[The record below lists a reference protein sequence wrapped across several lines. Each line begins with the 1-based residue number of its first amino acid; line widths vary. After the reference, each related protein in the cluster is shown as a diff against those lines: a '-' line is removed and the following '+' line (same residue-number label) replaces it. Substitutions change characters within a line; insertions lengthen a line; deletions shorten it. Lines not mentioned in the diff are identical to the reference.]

1 MNILFNYE
9 KYLIIYDKKM
19 YKKITLLYLVIKIL
33 IIKLHIHLQI
43 IQTNVIK
50 VFEKNIDLK
59 LTLSDKI
66 INIEKEE

>member
-1 MNILFNYE
+1 MSFNVYFLF
-9 KYLIIYDKKM
+9 
-19 YKKITLLYLVIKIL
+19 LYLKAVLKIL

-59 LTLSDKI
+59 LTRSDKI